1 MRPPSFHDSRAMDRG
16 FPAVGGAPFDAITAA
31 GTFKDSLEAFGDAAR
46 DELTRSLAGES
57 GYRSAKAEIVRL
69 YRTRRTEIE
78 TMLAA
83 YSRRPWPAD
92 HHQGVRDVAEH
103 ALAVLD
109 TLYRDFRRH
118 LAILHDKG

>member
-1 MRPPSFHDSRAMDRG
+1 MRPLPSHGFRAMDRG
-16 FPAVGGAPFDAITAA
+16 VTAAGAAPFDAITAA

-46 DELTRSLAGES
+46 DELTRSLTGES
-57 GYRSAKAEIVRL
+57 SYRSARAEIARL
-69 YRTRRTEIE
+69 HLTRKTEIE

-83 YSRRPWPAD
+83 YGRRPWPAD

-103 ALAVLD
+103 ALTVLD
-109 TLYRDFRRH
+109 DLYQDFRRH